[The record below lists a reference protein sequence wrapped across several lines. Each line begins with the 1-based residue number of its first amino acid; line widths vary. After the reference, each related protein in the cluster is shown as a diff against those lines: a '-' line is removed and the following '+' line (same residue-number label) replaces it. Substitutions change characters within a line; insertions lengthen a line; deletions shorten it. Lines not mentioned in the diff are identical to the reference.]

1 MLFEPVIKKKQTKS
15 APINKKSLIH
25 WYLMLILWFLA
36 FVHGWLIFKSALGQ
50 VSNDVVIYSSIVF
63 TLSLFFCLYVIGVTI
78 FLIINL
84 ILNKN
89 ISELFDFFIQ
99 LNSLV
104 ITAFGVLW
112 LIFIIS
118 KQ

>member
-1 MLFEPVIKKKQTKS
+1 MLIEPVINKKQTKPT
-15 APINKKSLIH
+15 PINKKSLIH
-25 WYLMLILWFLA
+25 WCLMLVLWFFV
-36 FVHGWLIFKSALGQ
+36 FVHGWLLFKSRSGQ
-50 VSNDVVIYSSIVF
+50 LSDDAVINSSIVF

-78 FLIINL
+78 FLVINFM
-84 ILNKN
+84 LNRRFG
-89 ISELFDFFIQ
+89 ELYNFFIQ

-104 ITAFGVLW
+104 ISAFGVLW